1 VAGGNLSQT
10 DGPICID
17 VTLLGRVERDR
28 VVLRS
33 GARVG
38 DVIGVTGTLGA
49 QAALRLAYHPG
60 RAERLAVPRPRL
72 EFARAA
78 AASGKLHAMLDI
90 SDGLASDLDHIA
102 TASGVGAVLY
112 ASQIPIALAARKL
125 GEERGLDPLDLA
137 LNGGEDY
144 ELLFTAAEEDWPDLV
159 EAAGSLPLYQIG
171 TVLRGEH
178 GLMVERDG
186 GRRKALI
193 ARGWTHF

>member
-1 VAGGNLSQT
+1 
-10 DGPICID
+10 
-17 VTLLGRVERDR
+17 
-28 VVLRS
+28 
-33 GARVG
+33 
-38 DVIGVTGTLGA
+38 
-49 QAALRLAYHPG
+49 
-60 RAERLAVPRPRL
+60 
-72 EFARAA
+72 
-78 AASGKLHAMLDI
+78 
-90 SDGLASDLDHIA
+90 
-102 TASGVGAVLY
+102 
-112 ASQIPIALAARKL
+112 L